1 MHPHCNS
8 SKTILLHNTPAPDWW
23 VLVQGSSGHSLKFST
38 LAVALSVSQE
48 PWADCDVTPK

>member
-23 VLVQGSSGHSLKFST
+23 VLVKGSSGHSLKFST